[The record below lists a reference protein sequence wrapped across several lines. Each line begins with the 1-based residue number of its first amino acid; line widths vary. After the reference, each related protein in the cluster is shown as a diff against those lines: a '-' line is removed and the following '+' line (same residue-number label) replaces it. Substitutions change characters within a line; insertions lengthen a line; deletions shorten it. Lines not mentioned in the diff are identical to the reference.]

1 MIKFFRKIR
10 QNLLIENK
18 TGKYFKYAIGEI
30 ILVVIGILI
39 ALSINNW
46 NQQRIS
52 HNKEQILLS
61 ELHQEFVDN
70 KVQFDI
76 VINVHQKSLEHSD
89 SLIARFPFIMEPKNL
104 NNRKKVWY
112 YINSMKTNWTFN
124 PSQGII
130 NSLVSTSSFELISN
144 RELRKLVV
152 SWNDILVDYQ
162 EGEIGSRKFVD
173 DILNPYL
180 NDHFQFSQGYANP
193 RLDASV
199 LASTKFENIVYNR
212 KEHLLNIL
220 GRENDMES
228 NKIRTAIDRIIE
240 LSNPENQ

>member
-1 MIKFFRKIR
+1 ME
-10 QNLLIENK
+10 QNK
-18 TGKYFKYAIGEI
+18 TGKYLKYAIGEI

-61 ELHQEFVDN
+61 ELYQEFVDN
-70 KVQFDI
+70 KVQFDL
-76 VINVHQKSLEHSD
+76 VINVHQKSLNHSD
-89 SLIARFPFIMEPKNL
+89 SLIARFPFVMEPEEL
-104 NNRKKVWY
+104 NDRQKVWY
-112 YINSMKTNWTFN
+112 YIYSLKTNWTFN

-152 SWNDILVDYQ
+152 SWNDILIDYQ
-162 EGEIGSRKFVD
+162 EGEIGSKKFVD

-180 NDHFQFSQGYANP
+180 NDHFQVGQGYTDP

-199 LASTKFENIVYNR
+199 LASTKFENIVHNR

-228 NKIRTAIDRIIE
+228 SKIRTVIDRIIE
-240 LSNPENQ
+240 LSNPEDQ

>member
-1 MIKFFRKIR
+1 MIKFFRRIR
-10 QNLLIENK
+10 QRLLSENK
-18 TGKYFKYAIGEI
+18 FSKYLLYAIGEI

-61 ELHQEFVDN
+61 ELYQEFVDN

-76 VINVHQKSLEHSD
+76 VINVHQKSLDHCD
-89 SLIARFPFIMEPKNL
+89 SLIARFPFVMEPKNL
-104 NNRKKVWY
+104 NDRKKVWY
-112 YINSMKTNWTFN
+112 YINRLKTNWTFN

-152 SWNDILVDYQ
+152 SWNDILIDYQ

-180 NDHFQFSQGYANP
+180 NDHFQFSQGYADP

-199 LASTKFENIVYNR
+199 IGSTKFENIVYNR

-228 NKIRTAIDRIIE
+228 SKIRTVIDRIIE
-240 LSNPENQ
+240 LSNPANQ

>member
-10 QNLLIENK
+10 QNLLMENK
-18 TGKYFKYAIGEI
+18 TGKYLKYAFGEI
-30 ILVVIGILI
+30 VLVVIGILI

-52 HNKEQILLS
+52 DNKEQILLT
-61 ELHQEFVDN
+61 ELYQEFVDN
-70 KVQFDI
+70 KVQFET
-76 VINVHQKSLEHSD
+76 VINVHQKALERCD
-89 SLIARFPFIMEPKNL
+89 SLIARFPFVMEPEDLKN
-104 NNRKKVWY
+104 RQKVWS
-112 YINSMKTNWTFN
+112 YIYGLKTTWTFN

-144 RELRKLVV
+144 RELRKLLV

-162 EGEIGSRKFVD
+162 EGEIGSKKFVD
-173 DILNPYL
+173 DFLNPYL
-180 NDHFQFSQGYANP
+180 NDHFQVGQDYADP

-199 LASTKFENIVYNR
+199 LASTKFENIVHNR

-228 NKIRTAIDRIIE
+228 SKIRTAIDRIIE

>member
-18 TGKYFKYAIGEI
+18 TGKYLKYAIGEI
-30 ILVVIGILI
+30 VLVVIGILI
-39 ALSINNW
+39 AVSINDL
-46 NQQRIS
+46 NQKRIS
-52 HNKEQILLS
+52 KNKEQILLA

-76 VINVHQKSLEHSD
+76 VINVHQSTIDACD
-89 SLIARFPFIMEPKNL
+89 SLIARFPFVMETENL
-104 NNRKKVWY
+104 NKRQKVWNHIY
-112 YINSMKTNWTFN
+112 SLKTIWTFN

-144 RELRKLVV
+144 RELRKLLV

-162 EGEIGSRKFVD
+162 EAEIGSKKFVD

-180 NDHFQFSQGYANP
+180 NEHFHFRQGFSDP

-228 NKIRTAIDRIIE
+228 SKIRTTIDRIIE
-240 LSNPENQ
+240 LSNPKNQ